1 MNARYEKG
9 LALFQAIAGDH
20 ADAVVAKLDAAA
32 PGFSEAFVGFAFADV
47 CARPGLDLRTREL
60 ATIAALAA
68 LGNAAPQLKLHIGGA
83 LNAGCSQTEIIEVL
97 LQVSLY
103 AGIPAMLNGLAV
115 ASDVFGMR
123 REGLSQ

>member
-9 LALFQAIAGDH
+9 LALFQTIAGDY
-20 ADAVVAKLDAAA
+20 AGAVVDKLDAAA
-32 PGFSEAFVGFAFADV
+32 PGFSEALVGFAFADV
-47 CARPGLDLRTREL
+47 CARAGLDLKTREL

-83 LNAGCSQTEIIEVL
+83 LNAGCSETEIVEVL

-103 AGIPAMLNGLAV
+103 AGIPAMLNGLSI
-115 ASDVFGMR
+115 ASDVFEMR
-123 REGLSQ
+123 REASHQ